1 LPAVGL
7 DFGNAWE
14 LMGRD
19 LDEFTQEGGLG
30 WIFLVLFFSMPL
42 AALLLVAARRWIA
55 LIPLTGWIALNVA
68 WFLYYATDWFGP
80 VTGAAAGLV
89 FLLLVGGWVLL
100 VVAAA
105 TPRRRAATDS
115 T

>member
-1 LPAVGL
+1 VGL

-30 WIFLVLFFSMPL
+30 WTFLVLFFSMPV
-42 AALLLVAARRWIA
+42 AAILLLVARRWIA
-55 LIPLTGWIALNVA
+55 LIPLTGWIALNVL
-68 WFLYYATDWFGP
+68 WFLYYATEWFGP
-80 VTGAAAGLV
+80 VSGAAAGLV

-100 VVAAA
+100 AAA
-105 TPRRRAATDS
+105 AVPRRRAATDS